1 MKQFLYTNFKFLL
14 VVSIFILLV
23 PHNLFAQEISP
34 TTTVLDRSISNE
46 VTELNRKANILLNEL
61 RALIENPEKEQRFR
75 EGIASSIVEKA
86 SVLCPSIELK
96 QLLFGD
102 RRSMPIRNRDSEE
115 TKAFI
120 ELMNIAIENLE
131 Q

>member
-1 MKQFLYTNFKFLL
+1 MKQFLYSNFK
-14 VVSIFILLV
+14 INILLGI
-23 PHNLFAQEISP
+23 LFLFCQQESFAQERSA
-34 TTTVLDRSISNE
+34 TATVLTSSTSNE
-46 VTELNRKANILLNEL
+46 LTELNRKANILLNEL
-61 RALIENPEKEQRFR
+61 RALIVNPEKEQRFR

-86 SVLCPSIELK
+86 AVLCPSIELK

-102 RRSMPIRNRDSEE
+102 RRSMPIRQGDKEE

-120 ELMNIAIENLE
+120 ELMNNAIKYLG

>member
-1 MKQFLYTNFKFLL
+1 MKQFLYTNFK
-14 VVSIFILLV
+14 INILLGI
-23 PHNLFAQEISP
+23 LFLFCQQESFAQE
-34 TTTVLDRSISNE
+34 RSATATALTSSTSNE
-46 VTELNRKANILLNEL
+46 LTELNRKANILLNEL

-86 SVLCPSIELK
+86 AVLCPSIELK

-102 RRSMPIRNRDSEE
+102 RRSMPIRQGDKEE

-120 ELMNIAIENLE
+120 ELMNNAIKYLG